1 MRCGEHKHKKTNQG
15 FPYMND
21 RRSMQNTLLWVVAVV
36 LINALWLNVANQSA
50 PNEINTV
57 NQFQTY
63 REVEISAVFGSSSPI
78 PAELNTEFESLSVD
92 NANVSFSIKKD
103 NQSEVFSWTGT
114 LNDKTPVWSGEL
126 TPGTYTI
133 ETVVD
138 QGVDVEQR
146 LNLKPFAAVQT
157 AGHVVL
163 TLLLV
168 ALAWGE
174 QGVRAL
180 VARRSQR
187 EPEKQAP
194 EKTPFKTKQ
203 FALEEDPIAW
213 DESDSPWRDPIR

>member
-1 MRCGEHKHKKTNQG
+1 
-15 FPYMND
+15 MNA

-50 PNEINTV
+50 PNEINTA

-63 REVEISAVFGSSSPI
+63 REIEISAVFGSSSAI
-78 PAELNTEFESLSVD
+78 PAELTTEFGSLSVD
-92 NANVSFSIKKD
+92 NANVSFAIKKD

-114 LNDKTPVWSGEL
+114 LNDATPVWSGDL
-126 TPGTYTI
+126 APGTYTI

-138 QGVDVEQR
+138 EGVEVEQR

-174 QGVRAL
+174 QAVRTL
-180 VARRSQR
+180 YARRSRQDS
-187 EPEKQAP
+187 EKTVP
-194 EKTPFKTKQ
+194 EKTPFKSKQ
-203 FALEEDPIAW
+203 FASEDDPRAW

>member
-1 MRCGEHKHKKTNQG
+1 M
-15 FPYMND
+15 
-21 RRSMQNTLLWVVAVV
+21 LA
-36 LINALWLNVANQSA
+36 
-50 PNEINTV
+50 
-57 NQFQTY
+57 
-63 REVEISAVFGSSSPI
+63 
-78 PAELNTEFESLSVD
+78 
-92 NANVSFSIKKD
+92 
-103 NQSEVFSWTGT
+103 
-114 LNDKTPVWSGEL
+114 
-126 TPGTYTI
+126 
-133 ETVVD
+133 
-138 QGVDVEQR
+138 DVEQR